1 MELKL
6 LRSFLSV
13 VELRHFGRAA
23 EALHMTQPAL
33 SKQIGAL
40 ESSLGARLFERGRH
54 GAELTRFGEAFLP
67 DAQALVQ
74 DADDMLARAREAG
87 GGRRGHLRI
96 GICLSVLTI
105 APRIIADFRREH
117 PGVAVSLSDL
127 SSSEQAR
134 RLRAGKL
141 DAGFMRTQA
150 ASGLAS
156 FGVLDEKLALALP
169 PGLSRARGVRGVQ
182 GVRIPGDF
190 ARLNE
195 LGFVAL
201 RRSRGPGLAAQIENW
216 CQAHR
221 FVPHVTQQAD
231 DVQSVLASVT
241 AGVGVAFIPS
251 GAGQLLREAVVVPL
265 RGEHAKWRVGL
276 VWSNEP
282 ADPVTARF
290 VAFVRAAINGRAA
303 R

>member
-6 LRSFLSV
+6 LRTFLTV

-23 EALHMTQPAL
+23 EALYMTQPAL

-40 ESSLGARLFERGRH
+40 ETSLGARLFERGRH
-54 GAELTRFGEAFLP
+54 GAELTRFGEGFLP

-74 DADDMLARAREAG
+74 DANDLLARAREAG
-87 GGRRGHLRI
+87 SGRRGHLRI

-105 APRIIADFRREH
+105 APRIIADFRHEN

-134 RLRAGKL
+134 RLHAGKL

-150 ASGLAS
+150 ANGLES
-156 FGVLDEKLALALP
+156 FGVIDEKLALALP
-169 PGLSRARGVRGVQ
+169 PSLAR
-182 GVRIPGDF
+182 VRIPADF

-201 RRSRGPGLAAQIENW
+201 RRTRGPGLAAQIENW

-276 VWSNEP
+276 VWSN
-282 ADPVTARF
+282 AQTDPVTARF
-290 VAFVRAAINGRAA
+290 VVFVRTAINR
-303 R
+303 RSR

>member
-6 LRSFLSV
+6 LRTFLTV

-23 EALHMTQPAL
+23 EALYMTQPAL

-40 ESSLGARLFERGRH
+40 ETSLGARLFERGRH
-54 GAELTRFGEAFLP
+54 GAELTRFGEGFLP

-74 DADDMLARAREAG
+74 DADDLLARAREAG
-87 GGRRGHLRI
+87 SGRRGHLRI

-105 APRIIADFRREH
+105 APRIIADFRREN

-134 RLRAGKL
+134 RLHAGKL

-150 ASGLAS
+150 ANGLES
-156 FGVLDEKLALALP
+156 FGVIDEKLALALP
-169 PGLSRARGVRGVQ
+169 PSLAR
-182 GVRIPGDF
+182 VRIPADF

-201 RRSRGPGLAAQIENW
+201 RRTRGPGLAAQIENW

-221 FVPHVTQQAD
+221 FVPQVTQQAD

-276 VWSNEP
+276 VWSN
-282 ADPVTARF
+282 AQTDPVTARF
-290 VAFVRAAINGRAA
+290 VAFVQTAINR
-303 R
+303 RSR